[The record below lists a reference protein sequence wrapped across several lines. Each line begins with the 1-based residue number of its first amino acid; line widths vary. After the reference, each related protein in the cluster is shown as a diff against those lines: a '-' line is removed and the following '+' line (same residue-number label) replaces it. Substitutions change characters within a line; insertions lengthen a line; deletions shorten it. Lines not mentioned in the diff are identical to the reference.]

1 MKGSVVMEAFLQ
13 SDLFTNLL
21 NDVLKIL
28 MYVVLGFLIAYL
40 KEKLGNEKYYKVINT
55 VHDVVLEMEQKYN
68 SDGQGDLKRQAALK
82 KLSDK
87 LGNKLTA
94 EQLDSLIETVVGE
107 INIMLKKNNTST
119 PIEIEKE
126 EEK

>member
-1 MKGSVVMEAFLQ
+1 MQ
-13 SDLFTNLL
+13 R
-21 NDVLKIL
+21 
-28 MYVVLGFLIAYL
+28 
-40 KEKLGNEKYYKVINT
+40 
-55 VHDVVLEMEQKYN
+55 EQKYN